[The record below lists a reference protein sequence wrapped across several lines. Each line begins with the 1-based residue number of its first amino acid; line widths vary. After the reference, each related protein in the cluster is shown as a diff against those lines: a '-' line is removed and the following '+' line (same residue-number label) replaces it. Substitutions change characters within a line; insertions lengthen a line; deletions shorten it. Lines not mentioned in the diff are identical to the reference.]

1 MQQRGLRTRQLECE
15 AFLLSSTFTPPCSPT
30 AQCSQ
35 QSLGLDRALCA
46 EEREKKRERERAP
59 GQVVGGSQ
67 S

>member
-15 AFLLSSTFTPPCSPT
+15 AFLLSSTFTPPA
-30 AQCSQ
+30 AQQPNAHNNRWVLIEPCVPKK
-35 QSLGLDRALCA
+35 
-46 EEREKKRERERAP
+46 EKRRERERAP